1 MIRGSCMKKIKLA
14 ICAMCLL
21 FAGVMLSACG
31 EKTFEAENV
40 SIGATQFTYDGA
52 SHIFEVS
59 YLGKDDIAVSYSL
72 DKEDFVSADKLN
84 FSEVGS
90 YEIYYKITADGYT
103 DYVSDEPVE
112 MNINPIDV
120 IIYIKNVYQ
129 VENEPQM
136 VPEFIVTGDNILD
149 SEFNPE
155 FSIADLPSVGSQEAG
170 NSYTVS
176 ATATKENYNISFV
189 DAKYYIIESDDVV
202 IRDQTFD
209 QNVDSMFE
217 DGKTYIFD
225 SCTFNTAV
233 TSTKNVSLM
242 FNNCTFNAGD
252 VGTGEMKCL
261 YLTSVSDLT
270 IDTCT
275 FNGETKAS
283 EQADIAYTVDINL
296 YSASCEDILIMNSY
310 FNTTSEDTN
319 VPISVKVRFGD
330 TDIPTDITGTIGTI
344 TGEVRIESNTFNG
357 GKNIYIG
364 ALPNVVDDTS
374 VANSSTGDF
383 LCVISSNYSILNVY
397 ELYTSNGN
405 GYLLP
410 TELEEGDEMSF
421 GLQADNQ

>member
-1 MIRGSCMKKIKLA
+1 M
-14 ICAMCLL
+14 
-21 FAGVMLSACG
+21 
-31 EKTFEAENV
+31 
-40 SIGATQFTYDGA
+40 
-52 SHIFEVS
+52 
-59 YLGKDDIAVSYSL
+59 
-72 DKEDFVSADKLN
+72 
-84 FSEVGS
+84 
-90 YEIYYKITADGYT
+90 
-103 DYVSDEPVE
+103 
-112 MNINPIDV
+112 
-120 IIYIKNVYQ
+120 
-129 VENEPQM
+129 
-136 VPEFIVTGDNILD
+136 
-149 SEFNPE
+149 
-155 FSIADLPSVGSQEAG
+155 
-170 NSYTVS
+170 
-176 ATATKENYNISFV
+176 
-189 DAKYYIIESDDVV
+189 

-330 TDIPTDITGTIGTI
+330 TDIPTDIRGTIGII

-357 GKNIYIG
+357 GNNIYLG
-364 ALPNVVDDTS
+364 ELPNVIEDTS

>member
-1 MIRGSCMKKIKLA
+1 MKKIKLA

-21 FAGVMLSACG
+21 FAGVILSACG

-72 DKEDFVSADKLN
+72 DKEDFVSADQLN

-90 YEIYYKITADGYT
+90 YKIYYKISADGYT

-149 SEFNPE
+149 SEFDPE

-189 DAKYYIIESDDVV
+189 DAKYYIIKSTDEV

-233 TSTKNVSLM
+233 SSTKNVSLM

-252 VGTGEMKCL
+252 VGTGEIKCL

-275 FNGETKAS
+275 FNGRTTVS
-283 EQADIAYTVDINL
+283 EQGNMAYTIDINL
-296 YSASCEDILIMNSY
+296 HSTNCDNILIMNNY
-310 FNTTSEDTN
+310 FNTVSNHRN
-319 VPISVKVRFGD
+319 VPISIKVRFGD
-330 TDIPTDITGTIGTI
+330 TDKPTDITGTIGTI

-357 GKNIYIG
+357 GKNIYLG

>member
-1 MIRGSCMKKIKLA
+1 MKKIKLA

-21 FAGVMLSACG
+21 FAGVILSACG

-72 DKEDFVSADKLN
+72 DKEDFVSADQLN

-90 YEIYYKITADGYT
+90 YKIYYKISADGYT

-136 VPEFIVTGDNILD
+136 VPEYIVTGDNIID
-149 SEFNPE
+149 SEFDPE

-176 ATATKENYNISFV
+176 ATATKENYNISFE
-189 DAKYYIIESDDVV
+189 DAKYYIIKSTDEV

-233 TSTKNVSLM
+233 SSTKNVSLM

-252 VGTGEMKCL
+252 VGTGEIKCL

-275 FNGETKAS
+275 FNGRTTVS
-283 EQADIAYTVDINL
+283 EQGNMAYTIDINL
-296 YSASCEDILIMNSY
+296 HSTNCDNILIMNNY
-310 FNTTSEDTN
+310 FNTVSNHRN
-319 VPISVKVRFGD
+319 VPISIKVRFGD
-330 TDIPTDITGTIGTI
+330 TDKPTDITGTIGTI

-357 GKNIYIG
+357 GKNIYLG